1 MTSRLWVER
10 IALTGFRNYAA
21 ATIAAGPSPVVLC
34 GPNGAGKTNFLE
46 AISLLSPGQGLRRA
60 NFADLA
66 RAGQPTN
73 APAAWAVAARLH
85 TRQGAFEV
93 GTGLTTTA
101 SDRAG
106 RIVRIDGKPQ
116 TGSGALADLVEMVW
130 VTPAMDGLFT
140 GPASDRRRF
149 LDRLI
154 LCFDAT
160 HGTRAN
166 RFEKAMM
173 SRNRLL
179 ADGVRDHAQL
189 EAFELQMA
197 ETGAAIA
204 AARVEAL
211 TALQSVIA
219 ARHARDPASPFP
231 WAAVAIDGTLESEIA
246 VKPSIEVEDGYLA
259 TLRQARERDRA
270 AGRTLDGPHRA
281 DLIVG
286 HGPKDM
292 PARLSSTGEQKSLLL
307 GLVLAHAELLAQRY
321 DGFAPILLLDE
332 ITAHLDENRRAAL
345 FAEILR
351 LGSQAWMTGTDIGA
365 FAALGDRAQRWRVE
379 DGAIRPSD

>member
-1 MTSRLWVER
+1 MSRLWVER
-10 IALTGFRNYAA
+10 IALTSFRNYPS
-21 ATIAAGPSPVVLC
+21 ATITAGPEPVVLV

-60 NFADLA
+60 NFADLS
-66 RAGQPTN
+66 RAGTEKG
-73 APAAWAVAARLH
+73 WAVAARVH

-93 GTGLTTTA
+93 GTGLTTSAAT
-101 SDRAG
+101 DRAG
-106 RIVRIDGKPQ
+106 RMVRIDGKPQ
-116 TGSGALADLVEMVW
+116 TGSGALGDLVEMVW

-166 RFEKAMM
+166 RFERAMQ

-179 ADGVRDHAQL
+179 ADGVRDNAQL
-189 EAFELQMA
+189 ESYELQMA

-204 AARVEAL
+204 AARIEAL
-211 TALQSVIA
+211 TALQTVIA
-219 ARHARDPASPFP
+219 ARHIRDPQSPFP
-231 WAAVAIDGTLESEIA
+231 WASIAIEGALEADIA
-246 VKPSIEVEDGYLA
+246 QKPSIEVEDAYLH
-259 TLRQARERDRA
+259 TLKSTRERDRA
-270 AGRTLDGPHRA
+270 AGRTLDGPHRS

-286 HGPKDM
+286 HGPKRM

-307 GLVLAHAELLAQRY
+307 GLVLAHAELLQQRH
-321 DGFAPILLLDE
+321 DGFAPMLLLDE

-351 LGSQAWMTGTDIGA
+351 IGSQAWMTGTDAAA
-365 FAALGDRAQRWRVE
+365 FAAFGNSAQRWLVV
-379 DGAIRPSD
+379 DGAIDLATA